1 MKRHRSLPHNPLIA
15 NGFFRAGYVETWG
28 RGIEKIC
35 EACEKH
41 GVPLPE
47 YVLHPEDIMVT
58 FRTNE
63 SQSLTKAPKPQGE
76 ALEEALENILKLII
90 ENPTITQMEIM
101 DKMGISRTSVQRIM
115 NRLTT
120 SGVLVREGGKR
131 YGRWKVE
138 K

>member
-1 MKRHRSLPHNPLIA
+1 MVEKQNVEWKSSWSVETLMKRHRSLPHNPLIA

-28 RGIEKIC
+28 HGIEKIC

-47 YVLHPEDIMVT
+47 YVLHPEDIMMT

-76 ALEEALENILKLII
+76 ALEEALKIYW
-90 ENPTITQMEIM
+90 
-101 DKMGISRTSVQRIM
+101 S
-115 NRLTT
+115 
-120 SGVLVREGGKR
+120 
-131 YGRWKVE
+131 
-138 K
+138 